1 MPEKSKILL
10 LGMRIKLIVN
20 GCEVPEDYKLLKT
33 TISTVATLRKTAVL
47 RFNSEQLSI
56 ISTPK
61 SVSNASSTI
70 LHCDN
75 GQLWC
80 SIPRDVFRQY
90 TVMSQRELDTITM
103 ECNCDSLLSAL
114 KRYEKVINQ
123 GSSSDMVIKLQAM
136 PEVNL
141 AVGPANGASG
151 NGSEG
156 GKSNP
161 VCALGISF
169 KETLHTSGDDGKS
182 GEYDA
187 SNNGNLGTFS
197 SSKTIMHS
205 FKVPVRLMSRVQD
218 ARIKEPLV
226 NDAQL
231 SMYKLP
237 PFSSEFG
244 AGFSNFIRRVD
255 RYNSVNH
262 IRLSAISEKDAL
274 GHETN
279 RLKLV
284 VNELDWHLQICWNGP
299 LTPLVSEDMPQQSS
313 QSDDT
318 RSINRRETTAEDT
331 DDSMRIDEST
341 VMEGAESNA
350 ANILPENDVE
360 LADVSAVVEQAEKES
375 AQTHEVMIK
384 IKDWKVCHKLYDAF
398 EEIILAISHN
408 EFCVLHCS
416 LDRGSVDE
424 GEDPDKPREKG
435 QIVYY
440 MARSKSI

>member
-1 MPEKSKILL
+1 
-10 LGMRIKLIVN
+10 MRIKLIVN
-20 GCEVPEDYKLLKT
+20 GCEVPEDYQLLKT

-47 RFNSEQLSI
+47 RFNSERLSI

-61 SVSNASSTI
+61 STSNTSSTI
-70 LHCDN
+70 LHGDN

-90 TVMSQRELDTITM
+90 TVVSQRELNAITM
-103 ECNCDSLLSAL
+103 ECNCDSLLSAF
-114 KRYEKVINQ
+114 KRYEKVIAR
-123 GSSSDMVIKLQAM
+123 GSSSEMVIKLQAM
-136 PEVNL
+136 PELNL
-141 AVGPANGASG
+141 AVNAASG
-151 NGSEG
+151 SNGNSGEAA
-156 GKSNP
+156 KSNP

-169 KETLHTSGDDGKS
+169 EEILHTMGDEDKNGYSG
-182 GEYDA
+182 
-187 SNNGNLGTFS
+187 SNGANAGAFGS
-197 SSKTIMHS
+197 KKTIMHS

-218 ARIKEPLV
+218 VRIKEPMV
-226 NDAQL
+226 SGAQL

-237 PFSSEFG
+237 PYSSEFG

-255 RYNSVNH
+255 RYTSVNH
-262 IRLSAISEKDAL
+262 IRLSAINKKDAL

-284 VNELDWHLQICWNGP
+284 INELDWHLQVCWNGP
-299 LTPLVSEDMPQQSS
+299 LTPLVPEDMPPQAS
-313 QSDDT
+313 QDDG
-318 RSINRRETTAEDT
+318 RRPISRRETAAEDT

-341 VMEGAESNA
+341 VLDA
-350 ANILPENDVE
+350 AHHDVLNSLPENDVE
-360 LADVSAVVEQAEKES
+360 LMDVSAVVEQAERES

-398 EEIILAISHN
+398 EELILAISHN
-408 EFCVLHCS
+408 ESCVLHCS

-435 QIVYY
+435 QIIYY
-440 MARSKSI
+440 MARSKPI